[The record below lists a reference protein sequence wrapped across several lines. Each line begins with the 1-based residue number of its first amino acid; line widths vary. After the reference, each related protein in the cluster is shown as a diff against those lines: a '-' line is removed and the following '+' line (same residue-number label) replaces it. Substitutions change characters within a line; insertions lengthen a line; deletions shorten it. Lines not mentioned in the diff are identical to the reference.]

1 MKTVFRNARIVNEGK
16 ILESDLLVSGDRIE
30 RIGPSLNA
38 PGAREVDVRGR
49 YLMPGII
56 DDQVHFR
63 EPGLTHKACIATESA
78 AAAAGGTTSFM
89 DMPNVKP
96 PSLTQELLAG
106 RYAIA
111 AKDSVVN
118 YSFYMGVSNENLEE
132 VLRTNPSDVCGV
144 KIFMGSSTG
153 NMLVDDEQ
161 VLRGVFSQSPMLI
174 ALHCEDE
181 QRIRVRSALYREQYG
196 EAVPMKFHPIIR
208 DELACWLSSHKA
220 VGLAKEY
227 GTRLH
232 VLHISTEE
240 ELALFEPGPIAG
252 KKITAEA
259 CVHHLYFD
267 AGSYEELGSKI
278 KCNPAIKDA
287 HNRAALWQGLL
298 DDRLDVI
305 ATDHAPHT
313 MEEKAGTYFNA
324 PAGLPLVQHS
334 ANIML
339 ELRQTAGWDLPFMA
353 RKMSHA
359 VADCFRIKERGYLRE
374 GYYADFYLL
383 DEDAEW
389 TVSKENILFRCG
401 WSPLENHRFKG
412 QVQQT
417 WVNGQQVWD
426 SEKGILS
433 SAGKRL
439 LFN

>member
-1 MKTVFRNARIVNEGK
+1 MKTVFHNARIVNEGK
-16 ILESDLLVSGDRIE
+16 ILEGDLLVSGDRIE

-118 YSFYMGVSNENLEE
+118 YSFYMGVSNENLEG

-287 HNRAALWQGLL
+287 HHRAALWQGLL

-359 VADCFRIKERGYLRE
+359 VADCFRIRERGYLRE

>member
-1 MKTVFRNARIVNEGK
+1 M
-16 ILESDLLVSGDRIE
+16 
-30 RIGPSLNA
+30 
-38 PGAREVDVRGR
+38 
-49 YLMPGII
+49 
-56 DDQVHFR
+56 
-63 EPGLTHKACIATESA
+63 
-78 AAAAGGTTSFM
+78 
-89 DMPNVKP
+89 
-96 PSLTQELLAG
+96 
-106 RYAIA
+106 
-111 AKDSVVN
+111 
-118 YSFYMGVSNENLEE
+118 
-132 VLRTNPSDVCGV
+132 
-144 KIFMGSSTG
+144 
-153 NMLVDDEQ
+153 
-161 VLRGVFSQSPMLI
+161 
-174 ALHCEDE
+174 
-181 QRIRVRSALYREQYG
+181 
-196 EAVPMKFHPIIR
+196 
-208 DELACWLSSHKA
+208 
-220 VGLAKEY
+220 
-227 GTRLH
+227 
-232 VLHISTEE
+232 
-240 ELALFEPGPIAG
+240 FEPGPIAG

-287 HNRAALWQGLL
+287 HHRAALWQGLL

>member
-181 QRIRVRSALYREQYG
+181 QRIRVRSEIGRASCRER
-196 EAVPMKFHPIIR
+196 V
-208 DELACWLSSHKA
+208 
-220 VGLAKEY
+220 
-227 GTRLH
+227 
-232 VLHISTEE
+232 
-240 ELALFEPGPIAG
+240 
-252 KKITAEA
+252 
-259 CVHHLYFD
+259 
-267 AGSYEELGSKI
+267 
-278 KCNPAIKDA
+278 
-287 HNRAALWQGLL
+287 
-298 DDRLDVI
+298 
-305 ATDHAPHT
+305 
-313 MEEKAGTYFNA
+313 
-324 PAGLPLVQHS
+324 
-334 ANIML
+334 
-339 ELRQTAGWDLPFMA
+339 
-353 RKMSHA
+353 
-359 VADCFRIKERGYLRE
+359 
-374 GYYADFYLL
+374 
-383 DEDAEW
+383 
-389 TVSKENILFRCG
+389 
-401 WSPLENHRFKG
+401 
-412 QVQQT
+412 
-417 WVNGQQVWD
+417 
-426 SEKGILS
+426 
-433 SAGKRL
+433 
-439 LFN
+439 

>member
-56 DDQVHFR
+56 DYQVHFR

>member
-287 HNRAALWQGLL
+287 HHRAALWQGLL